1 MPLLRTRRFSGAA
14 RSDFSCPYL
23 RCSSGPSDRAPPDR
37 GSFAVPSAV
46 GRRRGARKLRPCP
59 GTAVRRVALPAE
71 PAGIDAADNDALARQ
86 WRQRFSRRRGGSAGR
101 RTAQFTR
108 VPVQIAHLSGA
119 GGYDDP
125 SIEEALCVFI
135 DAIAKHDQRMEH
147 VYFEIAGIAG
157 IGQWQEKGELI
168 ATRIRKLGLD
178 RVLYGSDGAI
188 SGNTPREY
196 WARFRQLP
204 LSDAEFRESKAISPP
219 I

>member
-1 MPLLRTRRFSGAA
+1 M
-14 RSDFSCPYL
+14 
-23 RCSSGPSDRAPPDR
+23 
-37 GSFAVPSAV
+37 
-46 GRRRGARKLRPCP
+46 RPQP
-59 GTAVRRVALPAE
+59 GTAVRRGALRGH
-71 PAGIDAADNDALARQ
+71 AGIDVADDDAAWATAVH
-86 WRQRFSRRRGGSAGR
+86 RRGGSAAR
-101 RTAQFTR
+101 RAAQFTR

-135 DAIAKHDQRMEH
+135 DAIAKHDQRMAH
-147 VYFEIAGIAG
+147 VYFDISRIAG

-204 LSDAEFRESKAISPP
+204 LLMRKFGQSKAISPP
-219 I
+219 R